1 MRARPGA
8 GRRRTSRFAAAA
20 ALALVALAGCTSGGA
35 DEEGD
40 DYWSPPLRPPGA
52 PDIDYDSPAL
62 QEARA
67 AAGIEACAPGD
78 RTTGPAVLPDLT
90 LPCLGGGESVDLS
103 SFQGPILVNVWASFC
118 TPCQKELPAL
128 QEFHEQYGDEVTVL
142 GVDYNETSPEEAIAL
157 LDETGATF
165 PQLIDIELEL
175 GTREPFVPLR
185 EIPRTVV
192 VDADGEVT
200 VLAQSFDDLDDL
212 LDAVAEPLGLDR

>member
-1 MRARPGA
+1 MRS
-8 GRRRTSRFAAAA
+8 GRRRTSRFAAA

-35 DEEGD
+35 EEESD
-40 DYWSPPLRPPGA
+40 PFMVEPRPPGA

-78 RTTGPAVLPDLT
+78 RTSGPAVLPELT
-90 LPCLGGGESVDLS
+90 LPCLGGGEPVDLS
-103 SFQGPILVNVWASFC
+103 TFEGPLLVNVWASFC
-118 TPCQKELPAL
+118 GPCRHELPAL
-128 QEFHEQYGDEVTVL
+128 QQFHEQYGDEVTVL
-142 GVDYNETSPEEAIAL
+142 GIDYNETRPDEAIAL

-165 PQLIDIELEL
+165 PQLIDVDLVL
-175 GTREPFVPLR
+175 GTQRPFVPLR
-185 EIPRTVV
+185 EIPKTVV

-200 VLAQSFDDLDDL
+200 VLPQSFDDLDDL